1 VTGRASAVAE
11 HFADFAN
18 FAELIPHVL
27 WVKASDGSIAYLNA
41 KGREF
46 IGPEPRP
53 GEGWSWFDLVHPD
66 DLARTGDAWQNALRS
81 GRPYEFEAR
90 VMAADGAYH
99 WVISRGWPARLP
111 KSDTPQ
117 WVGTLT
123 LIDDQK
129 AQERRLLEGR
139 DDLAEALS
147 ILDAL
152 QTAAPVG
159 FMFLDPQLRFVRVND
174 TAAFIGGIPA
184 SEYLGRTLPEVLP
197 ALWPH
202 VEWIYHKVAE
212 TRRPVI
218 NVELN
223 VDIQGPRS
231 TLLSA
236 YPVSVGGNLRGFGV
250 VFIDITERKAVET
263 AQRDMTRGTVEALA
277 VTVEVRDP
285 YTAGHQRRVSQIARR
300 VAERLGLG
308 ADEIEGVTI
317 AGQIHDV
324 GKVAVPAEIL
334 SKPGSLTRAEFE
346 LVKEHS
352 RAGYEILKGIKFP
365 WPVAKMVVQ
374 HHERL
379 DGSGYPDGLRGEDIL
394 LGSRILAVADV
405 VEAMS
410 THRPY
415 RSALGLDAALAEL
428 DRGRGWLYDATVVDA
443 CREAFALGLVRMTGG
458 AAEVDLLPD
467 R

>member
-1 VTGRASAVAE
+1 
-11 HFADFAN
+11 
-18 FAELIPHVL
+18 
-27 WVKASDGSIAYLNA
+27 
-41 KGREF
+41 
-46 IGPEPRP
+46 
-53 GEGWSWFDLVHPD
+53 
-66 DLARTGDAWQNALRS
+66 
-81 GRPYEFEAR
+81 
-90 VMAADGAYH
+90 
-99 WVISRGWPARLP
+99 
-111 KSDTPQ
+111 
-117 WVGTLT
+117 
-123 LIDDQK
+123 
-129 AQERRLLEGR
+129 
-139 DDLAEALS
+139 
-147 ILDAL
+147 
-152 QTAAPVG
+152 
-159 FMFLDPQLRFVRVND
+159 
-174 TAAFIGGIPA
+174 
-184 SEYLGRTLPEVLP
+184 
-197 ALWPH
+197 
-202 VEWIYHKVAE
+202 
-212 TRRPVI
+212 
-218 NVELN
+218 
-223 VDIQGPRS
+223 
-231 TLLSA
+231 
-236 YPVSVGGNLRGFGV
+236 
-250 VFIDITERKAVET
+250 
-263 AQRDMTRGTVEALA
+263 
-277 VTVEVRDP
+277 VEVRDP